1 MRNYDVPWTW
11 SGYYYGLIEEG
22 MRQDDCLA
30 VCVAHQGRHPFVDG
44 MCHELPKP
52 MSKVDRVRLTL
63 QDRPAAPPP
72 VPVDAEELARGIAL
86 ALDSLMQ
93 RRREQ
98 RDAYT
103 QKTAPEPAS
112 GDSQPASDQVI
123 IGTPVGRADDGDS

>member
-11 SGYYYGLIEEG
+11 SDHYYGLIEEG
-22 MRQDDCLA
+22 MRQTDCLA

-44 MCHELPKP
+44 GCHELPKP
-52 MSKVDRVRLTL
+52 MSKVDRVRLTQ
-63 QDRPAAPPP
+63 QDRPAVPPP
-72 VPVDAEELARGIAL
+72 VPVDAEELAHGIAL

-103 QKTAPEPAS
+103 PKTAPEPTRS
-112 GDSQPASDQVI
+112 DSQPA
-123 IGTPVGRADDGDS
+123 TPPRRILDMDEDV